1 MDIPM
6 AIEFQER
13 DLIGACIRR
22 EEWALRLVYE
32 ENYSLMMSICLRF
45 AANES
50 DAMDLLHDG
59 YIKVINNF
67 EKYVPGTSFTSWIH
81 RLMVNSCIDHFRK
94 MTRRRTEDIDQVNCT
109 ATVDPDA
116 VSICTEKEIL
126 NAIQKLSPTYRT
138 VFVLAAIEGY
148 SHKDISQE
156 LGITESTSRSNLV
169 KARQRLQELL
179 KETIHMRR

>member
-1 MDIPM
+1 MDIPISM
-6 AIEFQER
+6 DFRER
-13 DLIGACIRR
+13 DLISACIRR
-22 EEWALRLVYE
+22 EEWAIRKVYE
-32 ENYSLMMSICLRF
+32 DHYSLMMSICLRF

-67 EKYVPGTSFTSWIH
+67 EKYVPNTSFPTWLH
-81 RLMVNSCIDHFRK
+81 RLIVNNCIDHFRK
-94 MTRRRTEDIDQVNCT
+94 MSRRRTEDIEQIYHT
-109 ATVDPDA
+109 AIIDPDA
-116 VSICTEKEIL
+116 VSKCTEKEIL

-148 SHKDISQE
+148 SHKEIATE

-169 KARQRLQELL
+169 KARLRLQELL
-179 KETIHMRR
+179 KEKIGM